1 MVDVQEVCGNK
12 KVQGH
17 NACLIGFQH
26 GKRKRQMEEEF
37 AGDPS
42 VGRDYGDGYRAGREY
57 IFKQTGSRRRRSK
70 KVRKTRRI
78 KNVNGR
84 KQ

>member
-1 MVDVQEVCGNK
+1 MVDVHEVCGDKNVK
-12 KVQGH
+12 GY
-17 NACLIGFQH
+17 NACVIGVQH

-42 VGRDYGDGYRAGREY
+42 VGRDYGDGYKVGREY
-57 IFKQTGSRRRRSK
+57 AFKMTGSRRRRSK
-70 KVRKTRRI
+70 KVRKTRRV

-84 KQ
+84 K

>member
-1 MVDVQEVCGNK
+1 MVDVQQLCGDK
-12 KVQGH
+12 SIPGE
-17 NACLIGFQH
+17 NACKIGFQH

-57 IFKQTGSRRRRSK
+57 IFKMTGSRRRRSK
-70 KVRKTRRI
+70 KVRKTRRV
-78 KNVNGR
+78 KKLNGR
-84 KQ
+84 K